1 MFKLFIYGML
11 QEENVIKNLLGRIP
25 SMKVVHLKDH
35 GLVSLYPDGVFVVA
49 AIPLDGSFINGRVI
63 EITDEEL
70 KVLDQFEGA
79 YKRTEVTLTS
89 GTKAQVYLKG
99 I

>member
-1 MFKLFIYGML
+1 ML
-11 QEENVIKNLLGRIP
+11 QEDVVIKNLIGRNP
-25 SMKVVHLKDH
+25 SMNIDYLKNYR
-35 GLVSLYPDGVFVVA
+35 LESLYGYVLVLA

>member
-1 MFKLFIYGML
+1 ML
-11 QEENVIKNLLGRIP
+11 QEDVVIKNLIGRNP
-25 SMKVVHLKDH
+25 SMNIDYLKNYR
-35 GLVSLYPDGVFVVA
+35 LESLYGYVLVLA
-49 AIPLDGSFINGRVI
+49 AIPLYGSFINGRVI